1 MKALIYR
8 HKNTIENFAIT
19 LDDVSDPLIGEQDLL
34 VEVKAIGVNPGEAQ
48 FRRTVDPKPGEFM
61 ILGYEF
67 SGVVKTAGKLVKGIQ
82 TGDLVFGI
90 GDPRRH
96 GSYATLIAVDYRNVS
111 VFKGNWP
118 FVQAAAIPLISFTAW
133 QSIFRFHNQLPEDV
147 ETILVVGAAGGVGS
161 MALQLLKART
171 NVRILATA
179 SRPES
184 FDWCLKMGA
193 EHVLNHKEDIPEQL
207 KELGIPEVD
216 MIFSVNGLK
225 ESIKWIPQAIRPY
238 GYLSTVDLKD
248 AVDLSP
254 LMEKSVTVFL
264 ETIFTRIIYDY
275 EYSLVDHVLK
285 ELLLLVSAGKLLS
298 PVTSVLKG
306 LNEKN
311 IKEAH
316 TQLEGGSGVGKIVI
330 KL

>member
-19 LDDVSDPLIGEQDLL
+19 LDDVSDPVIGDNDLL
-34 VEVKAIGVNPGEAQ
+34 VEVKAIGINPGEAQ
-48 FRRTVDPKPGEFM
+48 FRRTIDPKPGEYM

-67 SGVVKTAGKLVKGIQ
+67 SGVVKASGKSVKGIKP
-82 TGDLVFGI
+82 GDCVFGI
-90 GDPRRH
+90 GDPRRY
-96 GSYATLIAVDYRNVS
+96 GSYAELIGVDYRNVS
-111 VFKGNWP
+111 VFKGKWP
-118 FVQAAAIPLISFTAW
+118 FVQAASIPLITFTAW

-147 ETILVVGAAGGVGS
+147 RTVLVVGAAGGVGS

-193 EHVLNHKEDIPEQL
+193 DHVLNHKEDIPEQL
-207 KELGIPEVD
+207 KELGIPGVD

-225 ESIKWIPQAIRPY
+225 ETIKWIPDVIRPY

-254 LMEKSVTVFL
+254 LMAKSVTVFL

-285 ELLLLVSAGKLLS
+285 ELLLLVSAGKIIS
-298 PVTSVLKG
+298 PVTSVLTG
-306 LNEKN
+306 LNESN

-316 TQLEGGSGVGKIVI
+316 TQLESGKGVGKIVI
-330 KL
+330 EI